1 MLEFSI
7 ASISVFVG
15 ILNKITKTMMDTY
28 SKEKDLS
35 KNIPIFSLI
44 YGLILG
50 LVGYALPD
58 VDMGSNIV
66 EAIFIGLSAGAAS
79 TRLVSVSRMTS
90 GSGDSSV
97 TAHSAET
104 RISVAAI
111 ASDHRLAAMASDSM
125 RARLFVAV
133 RGFPSSRAFVT

>member
-79 TRLVSVSRMTS
+79 TGVHQIYKQQTKDNGSAELPNDEELINELVD
-90 GSGDSSV
+90 DSSEEV
-97 TAHSAET
+97 ENN
-104 RISVAAI
+104 VEE
-111 ASDHRLAAMASDSM
+111 DNE
-125 RARLFVAV
+125 
-133 RGFPSSRAFVT
+133 